1 MKLSAPRTSASWP
14 AAGVLLT
21 LWRAAAA
28 FRIVAFLFCAY
39 LIIRWRDLYAE
50 PAVAYGVGA
59 AMAVVTGVV
68 TVMAVTGRAHRLS
81 FVTADLIVCICLT
94 LLTRPAQRSDQFHGG
109 MLTLTSVW
117 AAGPVIE
124 AGLVLGA
131 AGGTAAALLQFA
143 ASVVVRDGYD
153 GRTLANG
160 FILLIVG
167 AIAGY
172 LATVTVRVERERAAA
187 AADRARFAER
197 ERVTRSI
204 HDGVLQVLALVH
216 RRGAAVG
223 GEWAELAEEA
233 AAQEAALRALIN
245 ARRQPLSIPGQ
256 LDLGAELAA
265 LRSARLVVS
274 LPEDPVN
281 LPDSV
286 AGEVLAAV
294 RETLRNVDAHAGA
307 EATTWIFVEDDAD
320 QVTVTIRDN
329 GAGMSPRRLDE
340 AAVEGRL
347 GIVASVRGR
356 VADLGGQVR
365 ITSAP
370 GDGTEVEI
378 VVPRSNAR

>member
-1 MKLSAPRTSASWP
+1 VKLSAVSRTAAPRP
-14 AAGVLLT
+14 AVGVLLT
-21 LWRAAAA
+21 LWRATVA

-59 AMAVVTGVV
+59 AMAAV
-68 TVMAVTGRAHRLS
+68 TVVLTALAVTGRAHRLS
-81 FVTADLIVCICLT
+81 LVAVDLIGCIVLT
-94 LLTRPAQRSDQFHGG
+94 LLTRLAQHADQFHGG

-131 AGGTAAALLQFA
+131 AGGAAAGLLQFA

-167 AIAGY
+167 SIAGY

-187 AADRARFAER
+187 AAERARFAER

-216 RRGAAVG
+216 RRGMAVG
-223 GEWAELAEEA
+223 GEWTELAEEA

-245 ARRQPLSIPGQ
+245 ARPAPLPTPGHR
-256 LDLGAELAA
+256 DLGAELAA
-265 LRSARLVVS
+265 LGSTRRVVS
-274 LPEDPVN
+274 LPEAPVM
-281 LPDSV
+281 LPDAV

-294 RETLRNVDAHAGA
+294 REVVRNIDAHAGA
-307 EATTWIFVEDDAD
+307 DAIAWVFVEDDGEE
-320 QVTVTIRDN
+320 VTVTVRDN
-329 GAGMSPRRLDE
+329 GAGMSAGRLDE
-340 AAVEGRL
+340 AAAEGRL

-370 GDGTEVEI
+370 GEGTEVEI
-378 VVPRSNAR
+378 AVPRGRS